1 MALPTHLK
9 INGKLINPNAMER
22 VSYHP
27 SYPHE
32 GPLKGQPVITFY
44 IGGVQMDEY
53 GGDAAAAWKV
63 LQENAGPSPA

>member
-9 INGKLINPNAMER
+9 INGKLINPAFMEK

-32 GPLKGQPVITFY
+32 GPLKGQPMLTFY
-44 IGGVQMDEY
+44 INGIQHDEY
-53 GGDAAAAWKV
+53 GADATAAWQV
-63 LQENAGPSPA
+63 LQANAGAPAA